1 MESVYLTSLLTAN
14 VVVSIIVNGAIISA
28 IFALALV
35 RLMGAKSPQSKIV
48 QQHLR
53 MPIKEWIWKTLS
65 SGAIYLVLFILFG
78 FAVYGPL
85 AMALDKAA
93 YAAEQAAI
101 PASAAALVFP
111 LEFLR
116 GIIWTALAIVASVSL
131 SFSWK
136 KTALVVGLLL
146 AVPLSL
152 SIFLSNTIVPGL
164 QVAHFVELFGE
175 NLVFGIMAV
184 WILHLHSRLTASGI
198 NEPANITSSK
208 ITVS

>member
-1 MESVYLTSLLTAN
+1 MS
-14 VVVSIIVNGAIISA
+14 
-28 IFALALV
+28 
-35 RLMGAKSPQSKIV
+35 AKSPQSKIV

-53 MPIKEWIWKTLS
+53 MPIKEWIWKILS

-85 AMALDKAA
+85 ASALDKTA

-131 SFSWK
+131 SFRLEEDSIGSWFA
-136 KTALVVGLLL
+136 TCRA
-146 AVPLSL
+146 AFSEH
-152 SIFLSNTIVPGL
+152 IFVKHHRPRS
-164 QVAHFVELFGE
+164 
-175 NLVFGIMAV
+175 
-184 WILHLHSRLTASGI
+184 SGC
-198 NEPANITSSK
+198 SFC
-208 ITVS
+208 